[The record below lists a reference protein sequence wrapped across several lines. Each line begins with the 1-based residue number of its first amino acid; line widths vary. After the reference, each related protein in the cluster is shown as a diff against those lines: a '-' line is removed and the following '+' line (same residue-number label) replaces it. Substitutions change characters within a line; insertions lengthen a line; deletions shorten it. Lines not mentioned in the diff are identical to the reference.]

1 MAEPK
6 GFDVLGGKS
15 LEDYTSGMTKKQF
28 MSTVTKLKKQGEK
41 VNLRNVESVYNSRY
55 AKDEKVSPMKK
66 GIKNILNMFSTKPK
80 ENTST
85 EKKMKIEIEVALPK
99 SRPKKLK
106 KNMGGAIKKPEMAYG
121 GSVGGKKHMYAGGG
135 SVTDNAGLRALKKAS
150 PMAYNNIKGN

>member
-121 GSVGGKKHMYAGGG
+121 GMAGKKKHMYAGGG
-135 SVTDNAGLRALKKAS
+135 SVTDNVGLRALKKAS
-150 PMAYNNIKGN
+150 PMAYSKIKG

>member
-106 KNMGGAIKKPEMAYG
+106 KNMGGAITKPEMMYG
-121 GSVGGKKHMYAGGG
+121 GMASKKKHMYSGGG
-135 SVTDNAGLRALKKAS
+135 SVTDKRKK
-150 PMAYNNIKGN
+150 G

>member
-106 KNMGGAIKKPEMAYG
+106 KNMGGMLKKPEMAYG
-121 GSVGGKKHMYAGGG
+121 GMAGKKKHMYAGGG
-135 SVTDNAGLRALKKAS
+135 SVTDNVGLRALKKAS
-150 PMAYNNIKGN
+150 PMAYNKIKG

>member
-106 KNMGGAIKKPEMAYG
+106 KNMGGMLKKPEMAYG
-121 GSVGGKKHMYAGGG
+121 GSVSGKKHMYAGGG
-135 SVTDNAGLRALKKAS
+135 SVTDNVGLRALKKAS
-150 PMAYNNIKGN
+150 PMAYSKIKG